1 MAVNFE
7 VEDGI
12 IALQMIG
19 VYAPDDIKQALLTG
33 LEHSRSSPSV
43 GLMFDVSRSASLR
56 TRSSDDVIRM
66 GYFLAQH
73 ADAFARR
80 VALVAFDDFPFGMM
94 RMGQVI
100 LQREGVTA
108 EVFREEKNAREWL
121 HAP

>member
-1 MAVNFE
+1 
-7 VEDGI
+7 
-12 IALQMIG
+12 
-19 VYAPDDIKQALLTG
+19 
-33 LEHSRSSPSV
+33 
-43 GLMFDVSRSASLR
+43 MFDVSRSASLR